1 MVGVGRRGARWGA
14 GVLAGFLA
22 VGVAGCGAEDGA
34 GGGAGGDAV
43 PEVSGTPRVREKKD
57 LPELPL
63 ARYEFSHDDYA
74 RQTEAAA
81 RLAQRCMKRYGF
93 DDVPLYPK
101 PPGGSVV
108 GLTAVAGDPF
118 GLLDLGKARRWGY
131 GWDPE
136 RAGKGR
142 EARTGRAAT
151 QAEYEVLYGLGERGT
166 LKAIEAPKGPK
177 APKSPGARKNPK
189 VPEGGCSGEG
199 QRRLMAGVE
208 DEKRLT
214 SYAFQGSRRVERAVA
229 RDPKARR
236 ALKAWSQCVV
246 DKGFKRYARPS
257 AAFGDK
263 AWRRGQ
269 DGNTE
274 HGKREL
280 GTAVADVECN
290 RAHNLAGI
298 LWATRAREERREIAR
313 HQATYDAA
321 REDRERVRVTVRG
334 VLGRS

>member
-1 MVGVGRRGARWGA
+1 MA
-14 GVLAGFLA
+14 LAGFLA
-22 VGVAGCGAEDGA
+22 VGVAGCGAEGDA
-34 GGGAGGDAV
+34 GGAAV
-43 PEVSGTPRVREKKD
+43 PEVSGTPRVQEKKD

-81 RLAQRCMKRYGF
+81 RLAQRWMKRYGF

-118 GLLDLGKARRWGY
+118 GLLDLDKARRWGY

-136 RAGKGR
+136 RAVKGR

-151 QAEYEVLYGLGERGT
+151 PAEYEVLYGLGGRGA
-166 LKAIEAPKGPK
+166 LKAIETPKSPK
-177 APKSPGARKNPK
+177 TPEAPKSPEAPEARETSEVRTTPK

-313 HQATYDAA
+313 HHATYDAVRA
-321 REDRERVRVTVRG
+321 DRERVRVTVRG
-334 VLGRS
+334 VLGGS